1 MVDNSD
7 IELVKLSVESIV
19 VKLSEEKTTSL
30 DDDELTGVTVDFLSK
45 VILKF
50 KFIEIKSLKIVG
62 KVKRAV
68 TEVKFMLAMAVN
80 REVTTVTKLF
90 RVFPT
95 KVALALPL

>member
-50 KFIEIKSLKIVG
+50 KFIEMKSLKIVG

-68 TEVKFMLAMAVN
+68 TEVKFIFAMAVN
-80 REVTTVTKLF
+80 REVTTVAKLF

-95 KVALALPL
+95 KVALIG